1 MVADRKR
8 WSSLQLVAL
17 PVLTRRVW
25 GGKLV
30 LATRQIKCC
39 WIFGSYREACQLC
52 QKHWQWAT
60 YHFHI
65 FSPFEVIAKSGILS
79 FQPKIKGNPVQCIYV
94 TNRVKLPWK
103 KIGLLTELLQSWH
116 WEIRLGWTTQH
127 TRTLKH
133 VFYFCTIYIDC
144 NPPWKV
150 INKTNKSGVYFSI

>member
-103 KIGLLTELLQSWH
+103 KIGLLTVRAPAVMTLRNKAWMNNTTHKNTETCILFLYH
-116 WEIRLGWTTQH
+116 IHRL
-127 TRTLKH
+127 
-133 VFYFCTIYIDC
+133 
-144 NPPWKV
+144 
-150 INKTNKSGVYFSI
+150 